1 MGKTKTMIDTDYEQ
15 QILWIDSILD
25 EASRYNLHTE
35 VRKTAEKLL
44 ESNPEMDVITAYKQA
59 LDDYLYFFTHRIFST
74 IGNFLRSNET

>member
-25 EASRYNLHTE
+25 EASRYNLRTE

-59 LDDYLYFFTHRIFST
+59 LDEWTK
-74 IGNFLRSNET
+74 